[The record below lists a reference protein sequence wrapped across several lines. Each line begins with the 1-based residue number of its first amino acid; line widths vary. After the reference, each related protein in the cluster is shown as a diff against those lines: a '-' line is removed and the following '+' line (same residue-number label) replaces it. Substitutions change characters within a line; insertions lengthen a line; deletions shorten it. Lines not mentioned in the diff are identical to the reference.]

1 MQNDQT
7 TSTVAP
13 QESHDDSLVEDYVSN
28 DQAEEQPNEEEVN
41 SETTEHQKT
50 AVNDEKSE
58 DSAQAQNRKTART
71 ITDQGKDGAKD
82 EYVVAGQK
90 YSSFDDAVKAVNK
103 ISGENTRIVGEYKQ
117 LETTLQQRNQ
127 EFSAIEDKLHEA
139 LEANQQWEQY
149 FKSGKEEDRPSTD
162 VRSVAREEYQK
173 MRSQEQEE
181 QLYTK
186 HLDEAKE
193 LEKEPLFKELEPKM
207 IEIIQEI
214 EKVGGN
220 FRKIS
225 PKKIFEMARGSMKA
239 NSKPM
244 DEVVQEEVRKQI
256 AKGEAKKIVGGNGK
270 KPSITEQYN
279 PASEVDEY
287 ISEVT

>member
-82 EYVVAGQK
+82 EYIVAGQK

-103 ISGENTRIVGEYKQ
+103 ISVRRIISNVQ
-117 LETTLQQRNQ
+117 N
-127 EFSAIEDKLHEA
+127 EFLHVCRVFIF
-139 LEANQQWEQY
+139 QY
-149 FKSGKEEDRPSTD
+149 
-162 VRSVAREEYQK
+162 
-173 MRSQEQEE
+173 
-181 QLYTK
+181 
-186 HLDEAKE
+186 
-193 LEKEPLFKELEPKM
+193 
-207 IEIIQEI
+207 
-214 EKVGGN
+214 
-220 FRKIS
+220 
-225 PKKIFEMARGSMKA
+225 GS
-239 NSKPM
+239 NL
-244 DEVVQEEVRKQI
+244 I
-256 AKGEAKKIVGGNGK
+256 
-270 KPSITEQYN
+270 
-279 PASEVDEY
+279 
-287 ISEVT
+287 